1 MVLMAG
7 VDLPL
12 RAIREQI
19 ASSVNIVIQ
28 NGRLADGNR
37 KLLEVV
43 EVTGIEDTVIKTQ
56 TLFKFQKKWI
66 DEDGRV
72 IGDILPTGVIPDFMK
87 AIPGTFLEQ
96 HAHMFKT
103 KSVEM
108 TEEEAER

>member
-1 MVLMAG
+1 M
-7 VDLPL
+7 PL

-19 ASSVNIVIQ
+19 ASSVNIVVQ

-43 EVTGIEDTVIKTQ
+43 EVIGIEDTIIKTQ

-72 IGDILPTGVIPDFMK
+72 IGEIAPTGIIPEFIR
-87 AIPGTFLEQ
+87 AIPGSFLEK
-96 HAHMFKT
+96 HTHLFKPNKT
-103 KSVEM
+103 IEAP
-108 TEEEAER
+108 EEEAEQ